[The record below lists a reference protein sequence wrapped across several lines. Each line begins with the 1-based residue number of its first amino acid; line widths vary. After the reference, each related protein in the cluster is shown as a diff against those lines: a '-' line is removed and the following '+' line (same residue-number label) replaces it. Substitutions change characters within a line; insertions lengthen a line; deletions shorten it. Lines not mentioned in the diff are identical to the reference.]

1 MVVIHDSHSGVCNR
15 VNAGA
20 EVVFQK
26 FEITAVNIN
35 ENRWWRQQYFSPC
48 STKWQRVNLPL
59 QNKSF

>member
-15 VNAGA
+15 VNAGS

-35 ENRWWRQQYFSPC
+35 ENRWTVGGVSSIFHRARQNGS
-48 STKWQRVNLPL
+48 V
-59 QNKSF
+59 